1 MCYKRHKY
9 TADIPCIQRNS
20 VAVRLYKC
28 DREVSFKKVIGVVSL
43 GMHPRAGRAL
53 SLTKLAGFLVTWC
66 VASPA
71 ISQDGYTY
79 SLFGTVGL
87 LDMPTAESADDA
99 ELATSFNLMS

>member
-1 MCYKRHKY
+1 M
-9 TADIPCIQRNS
+9 
-20 VAVRLYKC
+20 
-28 DREVSFKKVIGVVSL
+28 
-43 GMHPRAGRAL
+43 AGRAL